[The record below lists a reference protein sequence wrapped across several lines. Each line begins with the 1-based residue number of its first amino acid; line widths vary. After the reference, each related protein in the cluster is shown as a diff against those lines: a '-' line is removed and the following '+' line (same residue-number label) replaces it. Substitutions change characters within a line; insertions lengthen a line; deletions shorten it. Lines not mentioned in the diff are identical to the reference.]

1 MSSGFSKRKREEIF
15 NLYSGKCDVCGKEIH
30 NDKENYL
37 DGNYMNVDHIIPKS
51 LGGKNNI
58 ENLRATCPKCN
69 CIRNNKSS
77 SRLKEL
83 MCKKIDILDGLEKDF
98 IHLRYDLRKGMISID
113 ELLEFK
119 KYFIEKTEKILKE
132 LTVIEVNN
140 KY

>member
-1 MSSGFSKRKREEIF
+1 MSSSFSERKREEIY

-77 SRLKEL
+77 SRLKGL
-83 MCKKIDILDGLEKDF
+83 MRKKIDILDGLEKAF
-98 IHLRYDLRKGMISID
+98 IHLRYDLKKDMIKIS
-113 ELLEFK
+113 ELKELKE
-119 KYFIEKTEKILKE
+119 YFIEKTRKVLSELECIEKEFEK
-132 LTVIEVNN
+132 
-140 KY
+140 

>member
-140 KY
+140 NY